1 MFLSE
6 KPMLYVLNIGES
18 TQLGK
23 DLEAAVAKYNLTEVS
38 TRPTPEPAPSAAKSK
53 LNSPK

>member
-1 MFLSE
+1 MEMTPKTKAHPRLMFLSE

-23 DLEAAVAKYNLTEVS
+23 DLEQRSQNT
-38 TRPTPEPAPSAAKSK
+38 T
-53 LNSPK
+53 